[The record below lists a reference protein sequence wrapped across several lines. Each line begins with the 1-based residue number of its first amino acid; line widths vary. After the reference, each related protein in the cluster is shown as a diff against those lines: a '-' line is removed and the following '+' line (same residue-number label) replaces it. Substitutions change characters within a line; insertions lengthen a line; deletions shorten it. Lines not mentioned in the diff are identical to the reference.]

1 MELIRTEHISRSF
14 TIGSLTNQILTDICI
29 TVQKGEFLSIIG
41 KSGSGKTTLMNILG
55 CLDQPTSGAYFLEG
69 KEISKCNPDELAAI
83 RNNQIGF
90 IFQTFNLL
98 DDLTALDNVALP
110 LLYAGST
117 KKESRTRAQVLLQEL
132 DLGDRLTHFP
142 KQLSG
147 GQRQRVAIAR
157 ALINR
162 PSLILADEPTGNLDS
177 KTGIQTMEIFKKLN
191 VEYGIT
197 FIIVT
202 HDREIAHQTQR
213 TIQLVDGK
221 VVDGN
226 A

>member
-14 TIGSLTNQILTDICI
+14 TIGNLTHQILTDICI

-55 CLDQPTSGAYFLEG
+55 CLDQPTSGSYFLEG
-69 KEISKCNPDELAAI
+69 KEISKLNPDELATI

-117 KKESRTRAQVLLQEL
+117 KKESRVRAQVLLQAL
-132 DLGDRLTHFP
+132 DLDDRLAHFP

-157 ALINR
+157 ALVNQ

-177 KTGIQTMEIFKKLN
+177 KTGVQTMEIFKKLN
-191 VEYGIT
+191 AEHGIT

-221 VVDGN
+221 VVV
-226 A
+226 

>member
-1 MELIRTEHISRSF
+1 MELIRTEHLSRTF
-14 TIGSLTNQILTDICI
+14 TIGTIAHKILNDICI
-29 TVQKGEFLSIIG
+29 TVNKGEFLSIIG

-55 CLDQPTSGAYFLEG
+55 CLDQPTNGSYFLEG
-69 KEISKCNPDELAAI
+69 KEVSLLSSDALAAI
-83 RNNQIGF
+83 RNSQIGF

-110 LLYAGST
+110 LLYAGAS
-117 KKESRTRAQVLLQEL
+117 KKESRERAQIQLEAL
-132 DLGDRLTHFP
+132 DLPDRLLHFP

-157 ALINR
+157 ALINK

-177 KTGIQTMEIFKKLN
+177 KTGAQIIEIFKKLN
-191 VEYGIT
+191 TEHGIT

-202 HDREIAHQTQR
+202 HDKEIAHQTSR

-221 VVDGN
+221 VV
-226 A
+226 